1 MTKQEYAQQIADQL
15 KATERMMNKAAAE
28 ASKLMSKLV
37 EAQIEFD
44 VTDLE
49 GEQALS
55 HVGASL
61 QSVTEAREAVIAAH
75 KALAGMQD
83 RHNVTVAQTLYEA
96 RAELVEAARQLR
108 VVR

>member
-28 ASKLMSKLV
+28 ASKLMSKMV

-44 VTDLE
+44 VTDME

-61 QSVTEAREAVIAAH
+61 QSLTEAREAVIAAH
-75 KALAGMQD
+75 KELASMQE

-96 RAELVEAARQLR
+96 RLDVATAARQLR

>member
-44 VTDLE
+44 VTDIE
-49 GEQALS
+49 GEQAL
-55 HVGASL
+55 
-61 QSVTEAREAVIAAH
+61 
-75 KALAGMQD
+75 
-83 RHNVTVAQTLYEA
+83 
-96 RAELVEAARQLR
+96 
-108 VVR
+108 